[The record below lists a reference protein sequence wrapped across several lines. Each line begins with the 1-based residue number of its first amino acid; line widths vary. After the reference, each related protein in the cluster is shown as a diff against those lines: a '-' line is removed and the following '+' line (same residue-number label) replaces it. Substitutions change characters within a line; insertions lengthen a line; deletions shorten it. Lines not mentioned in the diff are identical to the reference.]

1 MSSSIVVRILR
12 LLSLVLAQVVV
23 FNNMHL
29 YGCIT
34 PLVIG
39 YMLLSFSRDTSRV
52 SLLLWGFAAGLIH
65 DMFANTAGM
74 AAASMTLV
82 AMMRTQVMEML
93 VPRDASE
100 DFVPTVATMGAGRYF
115 LYATLV
121 MTVMHTCYIMLN
133 TLSFTRFHFTL
144 ISIAGSALLSALLCT
159 LIDIIAHPKRHT
171 R

>member
-52 SLLLWGFAAGLIH
+52 SLLLWGFATGLIH

-74 AAASMTLV
+74 AAASM
-82 AMMRTQVMEML
+82 MRTQVMEML
-93 VPRDASE
+93 APRDASE